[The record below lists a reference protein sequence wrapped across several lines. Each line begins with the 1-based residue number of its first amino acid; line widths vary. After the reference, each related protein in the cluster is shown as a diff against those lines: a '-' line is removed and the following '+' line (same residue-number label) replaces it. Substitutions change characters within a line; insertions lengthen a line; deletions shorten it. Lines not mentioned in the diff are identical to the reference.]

1 MKCQINLQFLGH
13 FFNQMALL
21 SIRGRSRVKASTFL
35 TRIYYLC
42 IHNYIRSLLN
52 IILRP
57 ILMVRAGLK
66 SDHSA
71 KYGSA
76 NTGELRNPT
85 IVYSRCL

>member
-21 SIRGRSRVKASTFL
+21 SIKASTFL